1 MTPYRLKDLWTDS
14 LWTDLKNMGKYTLL
28 PPVLTRILSSVLISI
43 FKSISQTKK
52 ISLFMVLISLIQI
65 FCCENQNYETSL
77 GLSKS
82 IPDWMHG
89 ARLKGKVQLII
100 VNELIASRDNSDAA
114 IFVSDLFND
123 IRICNKYVFI
133 YCFGIDEF
141 PIACMRDN
149 KCIISYIGGTI

>member
-1 MTPYRLKDLWTDS
+1 
-14 LWTDLKNMGKYTLL
+14 
-28 PPVLTRILSSVLISI
+28 
-43 FKSISQTKK
+43 
-52 ISLFMVLISLIQI
+52 
-65 FCCENQNYETSL
+65 
-77 GLSKS
+77 
-82 IPDWMHG
+82 MHG

-123 IRICNKYVFI
+123 IHVFI